1 MIIMYFEMNILYF
14 SFSAAINSTE
24 QLTQKDKDNT
34 YVVELK
40 DLKKHIEAGEYD
52 PYNFRD
58 IEHPTT

>member
-1 MIIMYFEMNILYF
+1 MTISYF

-24 QLTQKDKDNT
+24 QLTHKDKDNT

-40 DLKKHIEAGEYD
+40 DLKKHIETGEYD
-52 PYNFRD
+52 PYSFRE